1 MSTPAM
7 QARLESLVRRY
18 EELTANLSSPSLVGN
33 REAFAK
39 ASKEHSELAPVVEA
53 YRRWQR
59 TVRELAE
66 NEEMTRSGDKELADL
81 AYEEVGRLRALLPA
95 HEAELNVLLTPK
107 DPHEGKAILLE
118 IRAGTGGDEA
128 ALFAGDLFRMYSKY
142 AANKGWR
149 LEVLDASETEGGG
162 YKEVVAMLDGS
173 GVYRNLRWESGV
185 HRVQRVPE
193 TEASG
198 RKHTSTATVAVM
210 PEVEEQEVDIRT
222 DDLKVDTYRSGGAG
236 GQHVNKTESAIRITH
251 LPSGIVVTCQM
262 ERSQHKNRATA
273 MKMLAAKLKD
283 REREERESRISAD
296 RASQVGTGDR
306 SERIRTYNF
315 HEGRVSDHRIK
326 LNLHRLPE
334 IMDGDL
340 DELLGA
346 LVSHYQAEALKAGEG
361 EAARSP

>member
-1 MSTPAM
+1 MSTPSM
-7 QARLESLVRRY
+7 NARLESLARRY
-18 EELTANLSSPSLVGN
+18 DELTASLGSPQLVGN
-33 REAFAK
+33 RDAFAK
-39 ASKEHSELAPVVEA
+39 ASKEHSELGPVVEA
-53 YRRWQR
+53 YRRYQR
-59 TVRELAE
+59 TQRELAE
-66 NEEMTRSGDKELADL
+66 NEEMAKGTDKDLADL
-81 AYEEVGRLRALLPA
+81 AYEEVGRLRALLPQI
-95 HEAELNVLLTPK
+95 EAELQVLLTPK
-107 DPHEGKAILLE
+107 DPHEGKAVLLE
-118 IRAGTGGDEA
+118 VRAGTGGDEA

-142 AANKGWR
+142 AMRRGWK
-149 LEVLDASETEGGG
+149 LELLDASETEGGG
-162 YKEVVAMLDGS
+162 FKEVVAMLDGP
-173 GVYRNLRWESGV
+173 GVYRQLRWESGV

-210 PEVEEQEVDIRT
+210 PEVEEQDVNIRT
-222 DDLKVDTYRSGGAG
+222 EDLKVDTYRASGAG

-251 LPSGIVVTCQM
+251 IPSGIIVACQL

-273 MKMLAAKLKD
+273 MKMLAAKLKE
-283 REREERESRISAD
+283 REREERESKIATD

-340 DELLGA
+340 DELVGA
-346 LVSHYQAEALKAGEG
+346 LVAHYQAEALKAAG
-361 EAARSP
+361 

>member
-1 MSTPAM
+1 MSTPAT
-7 QARLESLVRRY
+7 QARLEALARRY
-18 EELTANLSSPSLVGN
+18 EELTANLSSPQLLGD
-33 REAFAK
+33 RDGFAK
-39 ASKEHSELAPVVEA
+39 ASKEQAELAPVVDA
-53 YRRWQR
+53 FRRWQK
-59 TVRELAE
+59 VVADIAE
-66 NEEMTRSGDKELADL
+66 NETLAKGPDKELADL
-81 AYEEVGRLRALLPA
+81 AYEEVGRLRRER
-95 HEAELNVLLTPK
+95 EAVEKELEVLLTPK
-107 DPHEGKAILLE
+107 DPYEGKPVILE

-128 ALFAGDLFRMYSKY
+128 ALFAGDLYRMYAKY
-142 AANKGWR
+142 AGRRGWR
-149 LEVLDASETEGGG
+149 MEMMDASETEGGG
-162 YKEVVAMLDGS
+162 FKEVVATLDGP
-173 GVYRNLRWESGV
+173 GVYRQLRWESGV

-198 RKHTSTATVAVM
+198 RKHTSTATVAVL
-210 PEVEEQEVDIRT
+210 PEVEEQDVDIRT
-222 DDLKVDTYRSGGAG
+222 EDLKVDTYRASGAG

-251 LPSGIVVTCQM
+251 VPSGIVVACQM

-283 REREERESRISAD
+283 REREERESKIASD

-326 LNLHRLPE
+326 LNLHKLPA

-346 LVSHYQAEALKAGEG
+346 LVTHYQAEALKAGDG
-361 EAARSP
+361 KGASG